1 MKFVRRKNVNNAN
14 ISMINLI
21 DIIFVLLIFFMIT
34 TTFKVFSNFDIK
46 LPQSNANFDKDNK
59 KNIEI
64 LYTKD
69 EQIIYIE
76 NKNQIFLTENKLKEK
91 LILLHNE
98 LKKNIKLSAD
108 ETLAYGKII
117 NLISILKE
125 SNIQNVELNIEKKV
139 N

>member
-91 LILLHNE
+91 LILLHDE